1 MILPKRF
8 KCSVKNTLRILFL
21 TLKIFFSQGS
31 EKSVMNNVLEIL
43 QTIIIGAV
51 VGTFLLNTGRIIK
64 AEDISHECLVLLNGK
79 ALYKT

>member
-1 MILPKRF
+1 
-8 KCSVKNTLRILFL
+8 
-21 TLKIFFSQGS
+21 
-31 EKSVMNNVLEIL
+31 MNNVLEIL

>member
-1 MILPKRF
+1 
-8 KCSVKNTLRILFL
+8 
-21 TLKIFFSQGS
+21 
-31 EKSVMNNVLEIL
+31 MNNVLEIL

-64 AEDISHECLVLLNGK
+64 TEDIVHECLVLLNGK